1 MWQVGD
7 ILWAVSIHKIT
18 QPFKHMVLWDHV
30 TNQKCSISTS
40 TITGWGALN
49 HKVTWSVKQ
58 AVMWGK
64 VTNWKHWNSF
74 ITIPIVTRFVRVVTF
89 YKKLPPLKS
98 IDPLITWSCDFDLTY
113 TICRFRTQ
121 TPNSSPTSCCKFS
134 QTMWISRIMC

>member
-40 TITGWGALN
+40 TIPGWGALN
-49 HKVTWSVKQ
+49 HKVTWPVKQ

-74 ITIPIVTRFVRVVTF
+74 INIPIVTKFVRVVTF
-89 YKKLPPLKS
+89 YKKLPPLKP
-98 IDPLITWSCDFDLTY
+98 IDPVGLERKRLTRY
-113 TICRFRTQ
+113 RLLAV
-121 TPNSSPTSCCKFS
+121 NSVKRCEYPE
-134 QTMWISRIMC
+134 